1 MFNKDIY
8 SVTILFSMLT
18 DKFVLLHNYANNNL
32 FVNILLKRTVTLII
46 TIGEITQ
53 NACDIS
59 RNIN

>member
-46 TIGEITQ
+46 TIGERTQ